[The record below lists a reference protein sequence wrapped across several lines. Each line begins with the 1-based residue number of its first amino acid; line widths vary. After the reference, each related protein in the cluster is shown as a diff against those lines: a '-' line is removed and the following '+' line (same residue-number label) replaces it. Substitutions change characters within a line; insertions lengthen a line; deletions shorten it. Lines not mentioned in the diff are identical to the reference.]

1 MNATPPRGAGFQ
13 GQVVVI
19 AGAAMGI
26 GSSAAQLLSSLG
38 AFVVALD
45 VDRKTLEDSVAA
57 LQDLGG
63 GASAFHCDCTD
74 QTSVSAAIK
83 QAVAAQGHVDV
94 LLNCVGITG
103 ITGVPA
109 HEVLVDDFDRV
120 VAVNLRSAFL
130 LSQSVIPGMLARSYG
145 RILHVSSIAGK
156 EGNPGMVS
164 YSASKAGL
172 IGMVK
177 SMAKD
182 YATTGITINALAPAV
197 ILTPLVEAMPA
208 AQVALNASKIPM
220 GRLGTLDEVSDLIA
234 WIVSPQ
240 ASFTTGF
247 TFDLSGGRAT
257 Y

>member
-1 MNATPPRGAGFQ
+1 MNTTPTRGAGFQ

-19 AGAAMGI
+19 AGAATGI
-26 GSSAAQLLSSLG
+26 GSSAAQLLSWLG

-45 VDRKTLEDSVAA
+45 VDRKKLEDSVAA
-57 LQDLGG
+57 LKDRGV
-63 GASAFHCDCTD
+63 GALALHCDCTD
-74 QTSVSAAIK
+74 QASVSTAIE
-83 QAVAAQGHVDV
+83 QAVAARGHVDV

-109 HEVLVDDFDRV
+109 HDVPVDDFDRV

-130 LSQSVIPGMLARSYG
+130 LSQSVLPGMLARSYG

-182 YATTGITINALAPAV
+182 YATSGITINALAPAV

-208 AQVALNASKIPM
+208 AQVALNTSKIPM

>member
-1 MNATPPRGAGFQ
+1 MSATPTRGAGFQ

-19 AGAAMGI
+19 AGAATGI

-45 VDRKTLEDSVAA
+45 VDRKKLEDSVAA
-57 LQDLGG
+57 LKDRGG
-63 GASAFHCDCTD
+63 GALALHCDCTD
-74 QTSVSAAIK
+74 QASVSTAIE
-83 QAVAAQGHVDV
+83 QAVAARGHVDV

-109 HEVLVDDFDRV
+109 HEIPVDDFDRV

-130 LSQSVIPGMLARSYG
+130 LSQSVLPGMLARSYG

-182 YATTGITINALAPAV
+182 YATSGITINALAPAV

-208 AQVALNASKIPM
+208 AQVALNTSKIPM